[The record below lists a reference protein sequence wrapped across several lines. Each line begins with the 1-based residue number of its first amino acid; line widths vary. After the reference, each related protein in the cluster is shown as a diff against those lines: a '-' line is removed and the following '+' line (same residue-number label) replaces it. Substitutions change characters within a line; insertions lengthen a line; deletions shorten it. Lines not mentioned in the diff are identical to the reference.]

1 MINLVFPLCL
11 LRFRHLHELY
21 LEYNSYKEIF
31 LYEEDETHVGIVS
44 KLDSVLQKL
53 ESLIVEDCV
62 NLIQIVPSSAS
73 FQNLTFLKVCGCD
86 GLKNLMT
93 SSTAKSLVQL
103 KEMAITFCKSMI
115 EVVAKEGDVI
125 EDDITFSK
133 LRTLTL
139 GYLPRLSFFC
149 SENYTL
155 ELPSLEKLNI
165 FSCTELKFFSSGD
178 LTIPMLQKVT
188 LNGRY
193 LTLEG
198 DLKTT
203 IQKYLRYMHVY
214 MEHKRNATTF
224 VKMVLTTPVKN

>member
-1 MINLVFPLCL
+1 M
-11 LRFRHLHELY
+11 
-21 LEYNSYKEIF
+21 
-31 LYEEDETHVGIVS
+31 
-44 KLDSVLQKL
+44 
-53 ESLIVEDCV
+53 
-62 NLIQIVPSSAS
+62 A
-73 FQNLTFLKVCGCD
+73 
-86 GLKNLMT
+86 
-93 SSTAKSLVQL
+93 SSTAKGLVQL

-139 GYLPRLSFFC
+139 GYLPSLSFFC

-155 ELPSLEKLNI
+155 ELPSLGKLKI

-178 LTIPMLQKVT
+178 LTLPMLQKVT

-198 DLKTT
+198 DLNTT
-203 IQKYLRYMHVY
+203 IQKYLRVGHPYNWEVDDSSDTRMKSKTLSLKSSYIDEDRVDTIALDF
-214 MEHKRNATTF
+214 MEK
-224 VKMVLTTPVKN
+224 